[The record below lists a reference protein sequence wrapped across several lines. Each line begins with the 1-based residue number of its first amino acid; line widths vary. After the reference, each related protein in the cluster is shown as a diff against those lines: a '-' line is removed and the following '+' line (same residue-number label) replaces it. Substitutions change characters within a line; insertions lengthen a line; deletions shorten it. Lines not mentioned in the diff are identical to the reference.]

1 MNERDRS
8 IMTSVRRF
16 TVSVPGELLEAL
28 DEKLVRDAESR
39 SAVVRRLVED
49 ALREL
54 EEQAEIE
61 RYIEGYRKQPQT
73 EDELGWLDEAV
84 IEQLAQDPWP

>member
-1 MNERDRS
+1 MKG
-8 IMTSVRRF
+8 VRRF
-16 TVSVPGELLEAL
+16 TVSVPSDLLEAL

-54 EEQAEIE
+54 EEQEDIE

-73 EDELGWLDEAV
+73 EEEFGWSDEVVLDR
-84 IEQLAQDPWP
+84 LAQDPWP

>member
-1 MNERDRS
+1 MKD
-8 IMTSVRRF
+8 VRRF
-16 TVSVPGELLEAL
+16 TVSVPGDLLEAL

-54 EEQAEIE
+54 EEQGEIE
-61 RYIEGYRKQPQT
+61 RYVEGYRKQPQT
-73 EDELGWLDEAV
+73 EEEFGWSDEVV
-84 IEQLAQDPWP
+84 IEQPAQDPWP